1 MTTFICP
8 REHDVRDAAASGR
21 WPVDLAEH
29 AEKCD
34 VCREVR
40 LVTSALAETTAPP
53 PATVEP
59 RALFACARHVRR
71 INVESRISFIVTFTQ
86 AIALIG
92 AAALLLSW
100 VSWSDVARVWTDTP
114 GRNAW
119 IFVTAA
125 AGLAGAVGLS
135 RWLREEES

>member
-1 MTTFICP
+1 MTTLICQ
-8 REHDVRDAAASGR
+8 REQDVRDATASGR
-21 WPVDLAEH
+21 WPADLVEH
-29 AEKCD
+29 AKTCGVCGD
-34 VCREVR
+34 VQ
-40 LVTSALAETTAPP
+40 LVTSALATAPVPP
-53 PATVEP
+53 PADVEP

-86 AIALIG
+86 AIALTG

-100 VSWSDVARVWTDTP
+100 VSWAEVVRVWTDAP

-135 RWLREEES
+135 RWLREEN